1 MKARTQ
7 GGDPSPGEGH
17 ARGQGEA
24 WDVQSLMG
32 SGAGQ
37 GGWLSCGPPVTHLQT
52 HAAMGLP
59 LPSGHSLDPVSL
71 GHSW

>member
-1 MKARTQ
+1 MKAGTQ

-24 WDVQSLMG
+24 WDVQILMG

-37 GGWLSCGPPVTHLQT
+37 GGRLSYGPLVTHLQT
-52 HAAMGLP
+52 HAAVGLP
-59 LPSGHSLDPVSL
+59 LPSRHSLDPVLL
-71 GHSW
+71 GHRW